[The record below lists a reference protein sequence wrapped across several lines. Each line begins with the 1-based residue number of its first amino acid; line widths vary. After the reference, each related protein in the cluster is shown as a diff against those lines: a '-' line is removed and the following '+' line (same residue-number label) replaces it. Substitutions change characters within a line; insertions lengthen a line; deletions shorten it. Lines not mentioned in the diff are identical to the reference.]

1 MSISNLSL
9 RGTLLTCTSVNATT
23 FTLPLPLNAQIA
35 PQITVLPDGSAPAGS
50 APYYKVIATGTATGG
65 NALVLGTI
73 RSIAAYPGNAAG
85 AAPVYPAGFSV
96 DVTGT
101 NLIFRSGAADTS
113 NYVFTL
119 Y

>member
-9 RGTLLTCTSVNATT
+9 RGTLLTCTSANATT
-23 FTLPLPLNAQIA
+23 FTLPLNAQIA
-35 PQITVLPDGSAPAGS
+35 PQITVLPDGSAPAGTS
-50 APYYKVIATGTATGG
+50 ASYYKVIVTGTSTGA
-65 NALVLGTI
+65 NALVLGGVLRTI
-73 RSIAAYPGNAAG
+73 APYVGNAAG

-101 NLIFRSGAADTS
+101 KLIFTSGAADTS

>member
-35 PQITVLPDGSAPAGS
+35 PQTIVPATNIAPVGG

-65 NALVLGTI
+65 NALVLGVVQ
-73 RSIAAYPGNAAG
+73 SIAPYPGNAAG
-85 AAPVYPAGFSV
+85 VLPVYPAGFSV
-96 DVTGT
+96 DLTGT
-101 NLIFRSGAADTS
+101 QLIFVSGAADTS